1 MAGGEEEGAPLTQ
14 GSPLLRGANQGRFTG
29 WGPKVGARGVRK
41 RGVDCERC
49 FRSLGRVAQESLLR
63 SSFGA
68 MALCLTLL
76 LDLVPLHSC
85 PLCIQPNTKQGRCGY
100 RDPRTA
106 HCPCP
111 TPASWTLPTRGSLGQ
126 KMKFTVIG
134 EVKARRAWG
143 NWCPTRDSVCHGSDG
158 AAAMPPAPA
167 APCPSDRQSP
177 SIRF

>member
-76 LDLVPLHSC
+76 LDLVPLHSSDERLTAEEMDEQRRQNVAYQY
-85 PLCIQPNTKQGRCGY
+85 LCRLEEAKR
-100 RDPRTA
+100 
-106 HCPCP
+106 
-111 TPASWTLPTRGSLGQ
+111 
-126 KMKFTVIG
+126 
-134 EVKARRAWG
+134 
-143 NWCPTRDSVCHGSDG
+143 
-158 AAAMPPAPA
+158 
-167 APCPSDRQSP
+167 
-177 SIRF
+177 